1 MYPKVSHMM
10 ILKKIFSVFP
20 NILRGSNAPFF
31 TRDHFAN
38 EISSN
43 GWMVGKF
50 SYGAPSIIPSDTS
63 KLRIGSYCSIA
74 SPCTVIL
81 GNHDY
86 RHASTYP
93 FHNINHSGPIS
104 PKPNP
109 DPHQASNGD
118 VTIGND
124 VWIGRDSTIMSGVT
138 IGDGAVIAAS
148 ALVTH
153 DVPPYAIVGGC
164 PATVIKY
171 RFTEEQIKQLLEIRW
186 WDFPEDVV
194 FRNKEIFQL
203 GIEEFLTKVRS
214 LVTMGQ

>member
-1 MYPKVSHMM
+1 
-10 ILKKIFSVFP
+10 
-20 NILRGSNAPFF
+20 
-31 TRDHFAN
+31 
-38 EISSN
+38 
-43 GWMVGKF
+43 
-50 SYGAPSIIPSDTS
+50 
-63 KLRIGSYCSIA
+63 
-74 SPCTVIL
+74 
-81 GNHDY
+81 
-86 RHASTYP
+86 
-93 FHNINHSGPIS
+93 
-104 PKPNP
+104 
-109 DPHQASNGD
+109 
-118 VTIGND
+118 
-124 VWIGRDSTIMSGVT
+124 MSGVT